1 MEVGC
6 YTGKYFVQYCK
17 KINFCVCIQ
26 DSELER
32 LNRTREADLTHTK
45 QQDEME
51 ISKVRQ
57 LSAIE
62 VDKFENSVKAIGP
75 DTIKAIANAGPQMQ
89 VQFQLFIN

>member
-1 MEVGC
+1 M
-6 YTGKYFVQYCK
+6 
-17 KINFCVCIQ
+17 
-26 DSELER
+26 
-32 LNRTREADLTHTK
+32 NRTREAELTHTK

-62 VDKFENSVKAIGP
+62 IDKFENSVKAIGT

-89 VQFQLFIN
+89 VQFQLYLYVIKPTLLKLHGGT

>member
-1 MEVGC
+1 M
-6 YTGKYFVQYCK
+6 
-17 KINFCVCIQ
+17 
-26 DSELER
+26 
-32 LNRTREADLTHTK
+32 NRTREAELTHTK

-62 VDKFENSVKAIGP
+62 IDKFQNSVKAIGP

-89 VQFQLFIN
+89 VHFQLYIHN